1 MKIVNCFVLAH
12 SRYKKKKTKLLPT
25 DFKTKLEYNSD
36 LYATI
41 LVVNTKNSFAMH
53 AVAWKIKKRPL
64 LRGLLH
70 MLLNHQPIYYLNHN
84 RLR

>member
-1 MKIVNCFVLAH
+1 MKTVNCFVLAY

-25 DFKTKLEYNSD
+25 DFKNKVEYNSD

-64 LRGLLH
+64 LRELVH
-70 MLLNHQPIYYLNHN
+70 MLLNHQPIYYLTHN